1 LIVKLYRSNC
11 SVQVSFSF
19 AAYAAAVPVIP
30 AGDATEGA
38 IMVNHS
44 QLPRTAKPHR
54 LASLVAVSLLSIFSI
69 HAAPAVA
76 DRDDADDRNAKIQWV
91 NHFDLLPGGSEVTTT
106 FNSTTSGIGGGLT
119 GLVIHS
125 STTGDTF
132 TTGGNKVVHMALE
145 LAEDT
150 RIKGVRVCFEAT
162 NPAGTYIDQIRLAQI
177 QDPPA
182 TALVKLDDGT
192 PLTNPGPVCVDS
204 AKTSINS
211 SNGSVLLSLRVNFA
225 DVQDAIVVRAL
236 GLYVR

>member
-1 LIVKLYRSNC
+1 L
-11 SVQVSFSF
+11 
-19 AAYAAAVPVIP
+19 AAHAAEVPAIG

-38 IMVNHS
+38 IMVNHPQLS
-44 QLPRTAKPHR
+44 QAGNPRR
-54 LASLVAVSLLSIFSI
+54 LASLAAVSLLSIGVLC
-69 HAAPAVA
+69 AAPAAA
-76 DRDDADDRNAKIQWV
+76 DRDDGDDRNAKVQWV
-91 NHFDLLPGGSEVTTT
+91 NHFDLLPGGSEITTT
-106 FNSTTSGIGGGLT
+106 YNSTTSGIGGGLT

-145 LAEDT
+145 LAEET
-150 RIKGVRVCFEAT
+150 RIKGVRVCFEST
-162 NPAGTYIDQIRLAQI
+162 NPAGTYIDQIRLAQV

-182 TALVKLDDGT
+182 TALVKLDDPT

-204 AKTSINS
+204 AKTNVNS
-211 SNGSVLLSLRVNFA
+211 ANGSVLLSLRVNFA